1 MIAGLATEQLTP
13 QARKQVDSLL
23 ALESGATLLTISTWA
38 DETRNPATA
47 GWHYVNFP
55 RDSCTYEMSRDCP
68 DGKCVVGAIEAQTAI
83 LKSNA
88 SEEKRLQSLKYL
100 VHLVGDVHQPLHAG
114 YLDDKG
120 GNTYQLQVLMR
131 GTNLHALWDSGL
143 IRQLEE
149 DVPTLTQRLLAKSL
163 ASGPKGASAA
173 SAAEESCKIVG
184 LPGYYPERKVTGDYF
199 ERFTPIMEARL
210 SLAGARLAELLNR
223 TLAP

>member
-1 MIAGLATEQLTP
+1 MTSALFRRLVSAGFATSLVLTPIPALAWGTQGHQVIAGLATEQLTP

-88 SEEKRLQSLKYL
+88 
-100 VHLVGDVHQPLHAG
+100 
-114 YLDDKG
+114 
-120 GNTYQLQVLMR
+120 
-131 GTNLHALWDSGL
+131 
-143 IRQLEE
+143 
-149 DVPTLTQRLLAKSL
+149 
-163 ASGPKGASAA
+163 
-173 SAAEESCKIVG
+173 
-184 LPGYYPERKVTGDYF
+184 PE
-199 ERFTPIMEARL
+199 
-210 SLAGARLAELLNR
+210 
-223 TLAP
+223 